1 VAEDM
6 GEKTELPTDHRRS
19 EARDKGQIARSTD
32 LSSAVLM
39 TAVVVLMIL
48 FAQPLIEGMAALMR
62 HSLGAATLGAGI
74 TADRLRPDVTLTF
87 WEATRLTA
95 PIMALMV
102 VVAVLAMLQ
111 QVGFKLSTKA
121 LEPKW
126 DKLNFVKN
134 LNRLVNKRSLVKA
147 GLDLLKLAIIGAV
160 VLMIV
165 RADTDLLIGLANLSL
180 VDGLIVGAA
189 LVRDLALWVLA
200 VLIILGILDFTY
212 QRWQHTQDLKMT
224 KHEVKD
230 ERKSTEGDLETK
242 ARRLKMARQIAMQRL
257 GIDVPK
263 ADVIVTNPTHYAV
276 ALKYDADSG
285 MNAPRV
291 IAKGADFLALRI
303 RYIAA
308 AHGVPIVERP
318 PLARAL
324 YRDVKVG
331 REISQEHYEAVA
343 EVLAYVYRLDRKL
356 AS

>member
-1 VAEDM
+1 MAEDL

-19 EARDKGQIARSTD
+19 EARDKGQVARSTD
-32 LSSAVLM
+32 LSAAVLM
-39 TAVVVLMIL
+39 TAVVILMML
-48 FAQPLIEGMAALMR
+48 FAQPLIQGMIALMR
-62 HSLGAATLGAGI
+62 HSLSETTLGAGI
-74 TADRLRPDVTLTF
+74 TSARLRPDITLTF
-87 WEATRLTA
+87 AEVARLTA
-95 PIMALMV
+95 PIMMLMV
-102 VVAVLAMLQ
+102 LVAVLAMVQ
-111 QVGFKLSTKA
+111 QVGLKLSMKA

-147 GLDLLKLAIIGAV
+147 GLDLLKLAVIGAV
-160 VLMIV
+160 VLIV
-165 RADTDLLIGLANLSL
+165 IRTDTNELVGLANLEL
-180 VDGLIVGAA
+180 LDGLVVGAA

-200 VLIILGILDFTY
+200 ILIILGMLDFAY
-212 QRWQHTQDLKMT
+212 QKWQHTQDLKMT

-257 GIDVPK
+257 GVDVPK

-276 ALKYDADSG
+276 ALKYDGASG

-291 IAKGADFLALRI
+291 IAKGADYLALRI

-308 AHGVPIVERP
+308 AHGVPIIERP

-331 REISQEHYEAVA
+331 REISPEHYEAVA

>member
-1 VAEDM
+1 MAEDM

-19 EARDKGQIARSTD
+19 EAREKGQVARSTD
-32 LSSAVLM
+32 LSAAVLM
-39 TAVVVLMIL
+39 TAVVILMIL
-48 FAQPLIEGMAALMR
+48 FAQPLIEGMIALMR
-62 HSLGAATLGAGI
+62 HSLSEETLGAGI
-74 TADRLRPDVTLTF
+74 TPARLRPDITLTF
-87 WEATRLTA
+87 AEAARLTA

-102 VVAVLAMLQ
+102 LVATLAMIH
-111 QVGFKLSTKA
+111 QVGFKLSMKA

-134 LNRLVNKRSLVKA
+134 LNKLVNKRSLVKA
-147 GLDLLKLAIIGAV
+147 GLDLLKLAVIGTV
-160 VLMIV
+160 VLIIV
-165 RADTDLLIGLANLSL
+165 RTDTDELIGLANLGL
-180 VDGLIVGAA
+180 VDGLIVGAT

-200 VLIILGILDFTY
+200 ILIILGILDFAY
-212 QRWQHTQDLKMT
+212 QKWQHTQDLKMT

-331 REISQEHYEAVA
+331 REISAEHYEAVA